1 MIKNIDEII
10 LEIENLLK
18 NYYNL
23 DEMSKKEIIY
33 SHALKLV
40 EEVWELSSWILK
52 EFWYQRKEKL
62 SRDNLK
68 NLPLEFADVLIVTL
82 ILAKSLN
89 IDIDKALEE
98 KVEIIKKRLTK

>member
-1 MIKNIDEII
+1 MIKNIDKII
-10 LEIENLLK
+10 SEIENLLK

-23 DEMSKKEIIY
+23 DEMTKKEIVY

-40 EEVWELSSWILK
+40 EEVWELSSWVLK

-62 SRDNLK
+62 NDDNLK
-68 NLPLEFADVLIVTL
+68 NLEWEFADVILVTL

-89 IDIDKALEE
+89 IDIDKALLE
-98 KVEIIKKRLTK
+98 KTEIIKKRLTK